1 MTEHDEKPSPP
12 QDFGQ
17 ILDDFEKQAGAEGKR
32 ENPQVGEKASGKV
45 LSITEDAVFVDLG
58 TKSEGFIAAGELKDR
73 DGKLT
78 VQVGDTLEATVAG
91 TDAESGAVV
100 LRRRAGGGARVEI
113 AEELRQAF
121 SLGLP
126 VEGTVTGFN
135 KGGIEVKVAGLRGFC
150 PLSQIDRHRVQ
161 DPAAYVGQKLTFKI
175 MQLEEGSAK
184 RRPNVVLSRRALLE
198 DEDRQREQEARSKL
212 APGAVVRGKVR
223 SLTGYGAFI
232 DLGGVDGM
240 LHVSEIAHARLA
252 HPSEVLQVGEEIEV
266 KVLKIEPSKDQKHG
280 DRISL
285 SRRALLEDPWRDAS
299 SRFAESWEGR
309 GRVVRVESYGAF
321 VELAPGV
328 DGLVHISQL
337 AHLRG
342 GKRLQHA
349 REAVE
354 LGQDLEVKVLSVD
367 EAKRRISLGVPGA
380 DPAAGRAEAVRPPD
394 RAPRVPEEP
403 RGEKADRGR
412 GGRPGRD
419 RGERRDRRGREERHE
434 RLERHERP
442 ESAEAEP
449 SSEPPATFGSLGDF
463 FNRSRN
469 R

>member
-1 MTEHDEKPSPP
+1 
-12 QDFGQ
+12 
-17 ILDDFEKQAGAEGKR
+17 
-32 ENPQVGEKASGKV
+32 
-45 LSITEDAVFVDLG
+45 
-58 TKSEGFIAAGELKDR
+58 
-73 DGKLT
+73 
-78 VQVGDTLEATVAG
+78 
-91 TDAESGAVV
+91 
-100 LRRRAGGGARVEI
+100 
-113 AEELRQAF
+113 
-121 SLGLP
+121 
-126 VEGTVTGFN
+126 
-135 KGGIEVKVAGLRGFC
+135 
-150 PLSQIDRHRVQ
+150 
-161 DPAAYVGQKLTFKI
+161 
-175 MQLEEGSAK
+175 
-184 RRPNVVLSRRALLE
+184 
-198 DEDRQREQEARSKL
+198 
-212 APGAVVRGKVR
+212 
-223 SLTGYGAFI
+223 
-232 DLGGVDGM
+232 M